1 MKTNNGYTENRFS
14 KSLSIWIKVF
24 GVFFLCLFN
33 FTNAQDVSD
42 ENSIQEFH
50 NNESTA
56 DNEIEDFGKSKIYVT
71 AGTSILGS
79 SDDDFEI
86 VKIKDSK
93 KSYVTK
99 KNPTKKLIFK
109 KLEEEAVKQYVSQIL
124 PIEEGLFATGLEN
137 DHFFSIKKQYYS
149 AVAQTQNPT
158 LKHFIRTGFSY
169 FHIVALDATQAKTP
183 NALVHFCGEID
194 ADSYSVRPPPAL
206 L

>member
-1 MKTNNGYTENRFS
+1 MKTNNGYTQNRSS

-24 GVFFLCLFN
+24 GFFFVCLFD
-33 FTNAQDVSD
+33 FTSAQEVSD

-50 NNESTA
+50 NNESTT

-86 VKIKDSK
+86 VKIKASK
-93 KSYVTK
+93 KLHVTK
-99 KNPTKKLIFK
+99 KNPTKKLDFK

-124 PIEEGLFATGLEN
+124 PIEEGLFAAAPEN
-137 DHFFSIKKQYYS
+137 NHGFSIKKQYNS
-149 AVAQTQNPT
+149 AVAQPQNPV
-158 LKHFIRTGFSY
+158 LKHFVRTGFSC
-169 FHIVALDATQAKTP
+169 FQIVVLNATQAKTP
-183 NALVHFCGEID
+183 VDFVHFCGKID